1 MPSFKWSSM
10 ERDAAEWCS
19 YTTYQLGHAN
29 KSYLVSFTWGN
40 SNLSIKFS
48 SEWLMARNGADTI
61 HLISV
66 SLRKYWSRFKVSAVH
81 ILEVAMNGKKV
92 QLLYDFMWCIM
103 NHLFFASLV
112 IAVCSQQP
120 WKIPQPLTYPINMRV
135 TALSE
140 IASSVCLSCLAIF
153 HSLCLCYYE
162 ASAAPDSS
170 TGRWYSEYTWSNSLF
185 ERSSLLQIKAHKHTA
200 LDGT

>member
-19 YTTYQLGHAN
+19 YNTYQLGHAN
-29 KSYLVSFTWGN
+29 KSYLVPFSWGN
-40 SNLSIKFS
+40 PKYQIQFRVTNGPEWCRYNPSHRCVPEKVLKLFQGLGS
-48 SEWLMARNGADTI
+48 SHTG
-61 HLISV
+61 SG
-66 SLRKYWSRFKVSAVH
+66 FKW
-81 ILEVAMNGKKV
+81 NKV
-92 QLLYDFMWCIM
+92 QLLYDFMWCII
-103 NHLFFASLV
+103 NHLFIAALV
-112 IAVCSQQP
+112 IAVCAQQP
-120 WKIPQPLTYPINMRV
+120 WNIPQPLTYPINMRV

-153 HSLCLCYYE
+153 LSLCLCYYE

-185 ERSSLLQIKAHKHTA
+185 ERSSLLQIKAHEHTA
-200 LDGT
+200 LDST

>member
-81 ILEVAMNGKKV
+81 ILEVALNVKKSSYYMTSCDA
-92 QLLYDFMWCIM
+92 LWITY
-103 NHLFFASLV
+103 SLQHWS
-112 IAVCSQQP
+112 SQF
-120 WKIPQPLTYPINMRV
+120 
-135 TALSE
+135 ALSSLE
-140 IASSVCLSCLAIF
+140 KYHSLWPILSICASWPSQKSPVLSVSPVSLSFILSVFVIMRPVLLQTRVLAGDTASTHDLILYLRDLLSC
-153 HSLCLCYYE
+153 
-162 ASAAPDSS
+162 
-170 TGRWYSEYTWSNSLF
+170 R
-185 ERSSLLQIKAHKHTA
+185 
-200 LDGT
+200 